1 MIGYSSILTT
11 LLLTVLFMGCQQG
24 PSLQSYFVQHQ
35 ESPGFIQADI
45 PMSALLSNELN
56 LAPDIKEAWSSV
68 RRLNMLAFKK
78 NDDEISDQEYL
89 AVQSILKN
97 EKYEELLRM
106 NSKAIKTSFFTVG
119 NDTEIEE
126 IVFTISQGE
135 VGFLVA
141 RLLGDNM
148 TFKKAAVIANSLD
161 QMKFNESALEQ
172 FSPFFK

>member
-1 MIGYSSILTT
+1 
-11 LLLTVLFMGCQQG
+11 
-24 PSLQSYFVQHQ
+24 
-35 ESPGFIQADI
+35 
-45 PMSALLSNELN
+45 
-56 LAPDIKEAWSSV
+56 
-68 RRLNMLAFKK
+68 MLAFKK

-106 NSKAIKTSFFTVG
+106 NSKAFKTSFYTVG